1 MAQGTFAPDAL
12 VKICLEESVRDAQ
25 CIVVTQLKEKL
36 TVIILYSITVLA
48 DHTLL
53 HLSVVSNVCTEISPE
68 WSHSLALI
76 LCRESLIFFTNLG
89 TAGALEFGL
98 FSCVEHRKRSIN
110 FSLNMHTLPP
120 SRIHSSTQ
128 RATCGLTVTPTSLGR
143 QCCLNTGV
151 WKIVMPTLSSIVL

>member
-68 WSHSLALI
+68 
-76 LCRESLIFFTNLG
+76 
-89 TAGALEFGL
+89 
-98 FSCVEHRKRSIN
+98 
-110 FSLNMHTLPP
+110 
-120 SRIHSSTQ
+120 
-128 RATCGLTVTPTSLGR
+128 
-143 QCCLNTGV
+143 
-151 WKIVMPTLSSIVL
+151 